1 MKSAAVRFRS
11 FRRSKKMTKRML
23 GLLLGISRRSVYN
36 IEQGIHEP
44 SLRHLEAFDALVER
58 HRAVNDA
65 DIRAASGA
73 KTSGQKS

>member
-1 MKSAAVRFRS
+1 MCQPRFFNLCMKHSTLMKSAAVQFRS

-44 SLRHLEAFDALVER
+44 SLRHLEEFEELVER
-58 HRAVNDA
+58 H
-65 DIRAASGA
+65 
-73 KTSGQKS
+73 KK